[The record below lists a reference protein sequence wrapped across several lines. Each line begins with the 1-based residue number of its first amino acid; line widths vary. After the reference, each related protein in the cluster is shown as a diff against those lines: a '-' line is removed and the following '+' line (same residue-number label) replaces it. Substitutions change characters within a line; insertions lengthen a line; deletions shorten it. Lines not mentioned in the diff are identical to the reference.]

1 MYYSLI
7 NSMNRASAAPSY
19 PVSQRLFIDPGN
31 PLSYSGSGTTV
42 TDLSGY
48 SNNATLVNGVGYS
61 TSNGGIFTLDNTNDN
76 ISTPLYATLSNMS
89 CIAWI
94 KISSYKQDANFIMCD
109 VGAQYSVFGVNS
121 SGKLY
126 WGNYGSTPT
135 VGATTIALNT
145 WYCVGFNHK
154 TGQKGQVYLN
164 GVLDGQSSVNANN
177 IGSNTFSL
185 KIGTNGIYYFDGS
198 IGVYQL
204 YNNSIT
210 SSDFALVFNN
220 FKSRYGY

>member
-1 MYYSLI
+1 MYYGLI
-7 NSMNRASAAPSY
+7 NSMNRALAPSY
-19 PVSQRLFIDPGN
+19 PASQRLFFDPGN

-48 SNNATLVNGVGYS
+48 SNNCTLVNGVGYS
-61 TSNGGIFTLDNTNDN
+61 ASNGGIFTLDNTNDN
-76 ISTPLYATLSNMS
+76 ITTPLYATLSNMA
-89 CIAWI
+89 CVVWF
-94 KISSYKQDANFIMCD
+94 KISSYKADLNFLMCD
-109 VGAQYSVFGVNS
+109 VGAQYSVFGVNIAK
-121 SGKLY
+121 KLY

-135 VGATTIALNT
+135 VGTTDILLNT

-154 TGQKGQVYLN
+154 AGQKGEVYLN
-164 GVLDGQSSVNANN
+164 GVLDGQSSANANN
-177 IGSNTFSL
+177 IGSNTFPL
-185 KIGTNGIYYFDGS
+185 KIGTNNIYYFDGA

-210 SSDFALVFNN
+210 ASDFALVFNT